1 MLLPGKSRGDCSQS
15 GKIKIDGTDT
25 CKYTLKSLRE
35 QISFVLQ
42 DTLLFRANIWD
53 NIAYGKPDATPE
65 QIVRAAKQANAHEF
79 IEKMPEGYDTIVGE
93 RGATLSGG
101 QRQRIAIA
109 RAVIRDAPILILDE
123 PTTGLDSTSEEAVL
137 EALDNLMEGKT
148 SIVVAHHLNSIRHAD
163 VVFVIKDSELVEQGT
178 HDELMAADGVYS
190 ELFKTQSS
198 GSPGELREPTA
209 AK

>member
-1 MLLPGKSRGDCSQS
+1 M
-15 GKIKIDGTDT
+15 
-25 CKYTLKSLRE
+25 KSLRE

>member
-1 MLLPGKSRGDCSQS
+1 
-15 GKIKIDGTDT
+15 
-25 CKYTLKSLRE
+25 LRE

-42 DTLLFRANIWD
+42 DTLLFHASVWD

-79 IEKMPEGYDTIVGE
+79 IEKMADGYDTIVGE

-109 RAVIRDAPILILDE
+109 RAVIRDTPILILDE
-123 PTTGLDSTSEEAVL
+123 PTTGLDSTSEQAVL
-137 EALDNLMEGKT
+137 EALDRLMKAKT
-148 SIVVAHHLNSIRHAD
+148 SIVVGHHLNSIRHAD

-178 HDELMAADGVYS
+178 HDELMAAEGIYS
-190 ELFKTQSS
+190 ELFRTQSS
-198 GSPGELREPTA
+198 ENAGELREPTA

>member
-1 MLLPGKSRGDCSQS
+1 MARYRVGPALHQQPA
-15 GKIKIDGTDT
+15 
-25 CKYTLKSLRE
+25 
-35 QISFVLQ
+35 F
-42 DTLLFRANIWD
+42 
-53 NIAYGKPDATPE
+53 PDAAPLQRLRQLTASRRLIPE

-198 GSPGELREPTA
+198 GSAGELRESTA